1 MKLYRVSFPDILIG
15 AHSKQDAKD
24 QVYSS
29 LNGTEYEY
37 DFQMC
42 DVMEVT
48 NEQQIDSF
56 DAHYVPYHTKEGV
69 TAEELLEVTQ
79 ILEDLTEKQ
88 IKQLKRVFNNE

>member
-1 MKLYRVSFPDILIG
+1 
-15 AHSKQDAKD
+15 
-24 QVYSS
+24 
-29 LNGTEYEY
+29 
-37 DFQMC
+37 MC

-69 TAEELLEVTQ
+69 TAEELLGVTQ